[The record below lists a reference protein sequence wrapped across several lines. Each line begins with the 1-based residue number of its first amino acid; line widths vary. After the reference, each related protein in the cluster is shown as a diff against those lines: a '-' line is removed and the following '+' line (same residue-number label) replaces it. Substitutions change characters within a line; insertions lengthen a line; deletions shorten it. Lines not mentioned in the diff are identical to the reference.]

1 MEYFYNNE
9 AEYIALCNKVL
20 IGLDDQIVELI
31 KDNDWPAEFG
41 YTSYQDTPHN
51 IYDIWFKVSVIDPDD
66 DITEHEARICLK
78 VGREYFAKDSLKIID
93 TAGKFEHLKYSIKPE
108 EYIRLR
114 ILYSI
119 GHIISKV
126 SSGKA
131 TVTWY
136 RDMHTVFRCMTN
148 GTFEWTQGRG

>member
-78 VGREYFAKDSLKIID
+78 VGR
-93 TAGKFEHLKYSIKPE
+93 HLKYSIKPE